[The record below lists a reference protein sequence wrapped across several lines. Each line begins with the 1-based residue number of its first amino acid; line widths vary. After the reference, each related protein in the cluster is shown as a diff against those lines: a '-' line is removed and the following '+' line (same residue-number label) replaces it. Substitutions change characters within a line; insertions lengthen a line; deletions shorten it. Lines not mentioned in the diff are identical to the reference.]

1 MNKTIIYNHR
11 KIHFTDQGQGDAV
24 VLLHGFLG
32 SLHIWDDFSR
42 ELSSQFRVVVIDL
55 PGHGSSEVIEEAS
68 METLAASVK
77 AVLDSLQIS
86 SCLVVGHSM
95 GGYVALEF
103 ARQNLQALR
112 GLCLFHS
119 HASADTEE
127 AKENRRRTI
136 NIVRLNHDGFVRQ
149 FIPNLFAESNI
160 ERLSNEIN
168 QLQKFAAEVS
178 VDGIVAALE
187 AMGGRSGAIELLQNI
202 EVPVLFIAGKDDSRI
217 AVHKIMSQAML
228 PQHAEV
234 LILSNVGHMG
244 FVEAPEKTLPV
255 LRDFAIRTF
264 TTKALEQA

>member
-1 MNKTIIYNHR
+1 MSKTIIYNQK
-11 KIHFTDQGQGDAV
+11 KIHFTDQGQGNVV

-42 ELSSQFRVVVIDL
+42 ELSSQLRVVAIDL
-55 PGHGSSEVIEEAS
+55 PGHGGSDVIDDGGMEILAEA
-68 METLAASVK
+68 VK

-86 SCLVVGHSM
+86 ACIVAGHSM

-103 ARQNLQALR
+103 ARQYPQLLR

-149 FIPNLFAESNI
+149 FIPDLFAEPNVV
-160 ERLSNEIN
+160 RLSKEIN
-168 QLQKFAAEVS
+168 QLQKIAAEVS
-178 VDGIVAALE
+178 VDGIVASLE
-187 AMGGRSGAIELLQNI
+187 AMRLRSGGIELLQNI
-202 EVPVLFIAGKDDSRI
+202 EVPVIFIAGKDDSRI
-217 AVHKIMSQAML
+217 PVHKIMSQALL

-244 FVEAPEKTLPV
+244 FVEAPQKTLPV
-255 LRDFAIRTF
+255 LRDFATRTF
-264 TTKALEQA
+264 AANTRKQV